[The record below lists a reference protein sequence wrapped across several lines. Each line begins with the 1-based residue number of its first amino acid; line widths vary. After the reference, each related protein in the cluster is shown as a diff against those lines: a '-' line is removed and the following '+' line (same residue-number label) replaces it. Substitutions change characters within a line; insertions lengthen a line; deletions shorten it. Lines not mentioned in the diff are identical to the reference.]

1 MYSLRPR
8 RPLGLLCHRL
18 PFFLG
23 YLRLDSFFSS
33 WHRNVTWTIGFLTLE
48 LCFHFIDD
56 SFNEPFTLLLGHS
69 WHICRYEMDDDFRDY
84 LCRNKLLAYVSLW
97 THILIMT
104 MNFDLLHISLSQ
116 LPSRGKCE
124 IKARR
129 EKVRRLRSSLKGVR
143 TCVTTRNR
151 MS

>member
-8 RPLGLLCHRL
+8 RPLGLLLLRVPAL
-18 PFFLG
+18 PG

-33 WHRNVTWTIGFLTLE
+33 WHRNVTWTIGFSTLE
-48 LCFHFIDD
+48 LCFHSIDD
-56 SFNEPFTLLLGHS
+56 SFNELFTLLLGHS
-69 WHICRYEMDDDFRDY
+69 WHFCRYEFDDDYRDY

-104 MNFDLLHISLSQ
+104 MNFDSLHISLSQ
-116 LPSRGKCE
+116 SPSRGKCE
-124 IKARR
+124 IKARG